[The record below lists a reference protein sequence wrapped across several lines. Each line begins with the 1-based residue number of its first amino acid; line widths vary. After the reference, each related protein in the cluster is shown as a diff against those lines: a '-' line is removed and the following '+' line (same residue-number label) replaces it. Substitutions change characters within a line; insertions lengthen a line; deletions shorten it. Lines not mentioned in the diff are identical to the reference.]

1 MATWSHPELG
11 DFKLGYT
18 GWARDFMLPAFEPFR
33 YGWGGRLR
41 TRKKFTLE
49 FDVDDEAE
57 DNGPVP
63 SKRAV
68 AVAQRALQN
77 QDLLAA
83 RITKAVWNDLNG
95 RGRDTGMWWHGD
107 TRTINEQIASVFG
120 GRKGKPQSLSSIND
134 LYLLL
139 GLNGI
144 RIRETSYMCERPN
157 ASINFAAAFDDE
169 HGVGVLSDGTPFAWH
184 RVCF

>member
-1 MATWSHPELG
+1 
-11 DFKLGYT
+11 
-18 GWARDFMLPAFEPFR
+18 
-33 YGWGGRLR
+33 
-41 TRKKFTLE
+41 
-49 FDVDDEAE
+49 
-57 DNGPVP
+57 
-63 SKRAV
+63 
-68 AVAQRALQN
+68 
-77 QDLLAA
+77 
-83 RITKAVWNDLNG
+83 
-95 RGRDTGMWWHGD
+95 MWWHGD
-107 TRTINEQIASVFG
+107 TRTINEQIASVLG
-120 GRKGKPQSLSSIND
+120 GRKGKPQSVSSIND